1 MIEPRR
7 LGGSGLA
14 TVPLMLGGNVFG
26 WTADEATSLAV
37 LNRFLDGGGT
47 LVDTADIY
55 SAWAPGHQGG
65 ESESVIGAWLARSGR
80 RDEVLIAT
88 KFGMVRGGE
97 GTDISPAH
105 LATAVEA
112 SLRRLRTDRIDLYFV
127 HRDDPSQ
134 PLEPLLR
141 ALDGLVRQ
149 GKLRAIGAS
158 NFSAARLAEALEISR
173 REGLAAF
180 DVLQPGYNLLDR
192 DFEAELQPLCEA
204 HGLAVVPYFAIG
216 AGFLTGKYRR
226 EEDAAGR
233 ARAGRVKAYM
243 NERGWR
249 MLEVMD
255 AIGRDTGATLAQIAL
270 AWLAA
275 QPTIAA
281 PIASATSVVQLNELL
296 GALSLTLTPVQL
308 EALTS
313 AG

>member
-1 MIEPRR
+1 MCCSPAI
-7 LGGSGLA
+7 
-14 TVPLMLGGNVFG
+14 
-26 WTADEATSLAV
+26 
-37 LNRFLDGGGT
+37 
-47 LVDTADIY
+47 IC
-55 SAWAPGHQGG
+55 
-65 ESESVIGAWLARSGR
+65 
-80 RDEVLIAT
+80 LIA
-88 KFGMVRGGE
+88 
-97 GTDISPAH
+97 
-105 LATAVEA
+105 
-112 SLRRLRTDRIDLYFV
+112 
-127 HRDDPSQ
+127 
-134 PLEPLLR
+134 
-141 ALDGLVRQ
+141 
-149 GKLRAIGAS
+149 
-158 NFSAARLAEALEISR
+158 ISR
-173 REGLAAF
+173 
-180 DVLQPGYNLLDR
+180 PSS
-192 DFEAELQPLCEA
+192 
-204 HGLAVVPYFAIG
+204 GLAVVPYFAIG

>member
-97 GTDISPAH
+97 GTDISPSH
-105 LATAVEA
+105 LAVAVEA

>member
-97 GTDISPAH
+97 GTDISPSH
-105 LATAVEA
+105 LAVAVEA

-141 ALDGLVRQ
+141 ALDGLVKQ

-308 EALTS
+308 AALTS

>member
-97 GTDISPAH
+97 GTDISPSH
-105 LATAVEA
+105 LAVAVEA

-141 ALDGLVRQ
+141 ALDGLVKQ